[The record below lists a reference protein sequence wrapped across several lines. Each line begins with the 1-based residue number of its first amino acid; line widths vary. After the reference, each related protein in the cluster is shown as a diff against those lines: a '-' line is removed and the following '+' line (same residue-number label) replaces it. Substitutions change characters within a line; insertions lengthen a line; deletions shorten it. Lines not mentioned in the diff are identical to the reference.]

1 MIPLIMYG
9 LATSPKQIYMPME
22 TILEN
27 GLSIIYDITKK
38 LYRINSTQLFV
49 KLSL

>member
-1 MIPLIMYG
+1 MMPPILYG
-9 LATSPKQIYMPME
+9 FATSPNQIYMLME